1 MYVLKHYKE
10 SSAWNALYSW
20 HTEDTQQVLGIIIF
34 SFKGICNFIY
44 ILFPATF
51 GETIQKLAPKI
62 IHAIKTN
69 ILAQYMYTESQNQ
82 SKQIFLGII
91 IHVNDIIIYQ
101 KMHHYIYC
109 TFLLILS
116 VKGKISSTGN
126 QTLQKEK
133 I

>member
-1 MYVLKHYKE
+1 MLKHYKE

-44 ILFPATF
+44 ILFPLSATF

-69 ILAQYMYTESQNQ
+69 ILAQYMYTECQNQ
-82 SKQIFLGII
+82 SKQIFFMDHNTCKWYNNLSKNASL
-91 IHVNDIIIYQ
+91 H
-101 KMHHYIYC
+101 
-109 TFLLILS
+109 ILH
-116 VKGKISSTGN
+116 ISSYIKCKRKN
-126 QTLQKEK
+126 FKYW
-133 I
+133 